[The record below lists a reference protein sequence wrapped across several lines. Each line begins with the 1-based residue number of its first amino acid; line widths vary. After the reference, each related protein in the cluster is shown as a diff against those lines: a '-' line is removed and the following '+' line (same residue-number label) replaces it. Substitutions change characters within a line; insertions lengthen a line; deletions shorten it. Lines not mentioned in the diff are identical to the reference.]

1 VSGGVDPSQL
11 LRWKSKKSQFEAFL
25 QRGNGSKVNT
35 GAMALHRGGISC
47 LHVIEDLLLQYIFEE
62 REQGLAV
69 SVRMV
74 ILKASQ
80 LDRSV
85 RIELT

>member
-1 VSGGVDPSQL
+1 M
-11 LRWKSKKSQFEAFL
+11 
-25 QRGNGSKVNT
+25 T
-35 GAMALHRGGISC
+35 LHRGGISC

-85 RIELT
+85 MIELT